1 MPSAPD
7 ALWLLL
13 DENLSWRVAR
23 GLATAGYQVMTV
35 AEIGLMSAADSLVF
49 AHAREHNY
57 VLITRDSDFLTRFSP
72 PHHGIIVVRCPSSA
86 DNAFILRCLLA
97 HLPALFAR
105 ELDDGV
111 WPIECS

>member
-1 MPSAPD
+1 MPNAPD
-7 ALWLLL
+7 ASRLLL

-23 GLATAGYQVMTV
+23 GLAAAGYQVTTV
-35 AEIGLMSAADSLVF
+35 AEIGLTTAADSVVF
-49 AHAREHNY
+49 AHARDHSF
-57 VLITRDSDFLTRFSP
+57 VLVTRDSDFLTRFSP

-86 DNAFILRCLLA
+86 DNAFVLRCLLA

-105 ELDDGV
+105 DLDDGV